1 MALTVLEQAIQ
12 QYYATDRPLRIK
24 EATWARYLVPQVDF
38 ASWTLRTLGWT
49 GDEVVLDIG
58 AGTGSHYER
67 LMRDK
72 PHLRYYALDLSPQM
86 LRCHPGEAGRLA
98 CADALRLPYA
108 DASFDVVM
116 ANDMLYHLADLD
128 RCLREIKRVMKPAG
142 RLLAAT
148 ESLFSLPEL
157 QVLLRRAI
165 VLLSRNGANA
175 DPPLAPV
182 DAFALEN
189 GARILRR
196 HFYAVV
202 RHDLP
207 AALHFPDIEPALD
220 YVDSMRGLR
229 EHSLPADVDWDDMM
243 LIMRQQM
250 TQLSKLLGK
259 LELTVA
265 FGALIASD
273 KGGFIKDFVARGG
286 GRA

>member
-1 MALTVLEQAIQ
+1 MSSTVLEQAIQ
-12 QYYATDRPLRIK
+12 HYYATDRHLRIK
-24 EATWARYLVPQVDF
+24 EETQARYLVPQVDL
-38 ASWTLRTLGWT
+38 ASWTLDTVDWA
-49 GDEVVLDIG
+49 GDESVLDIG
-58 AGTGSHYER
+58 AGPGRHYER

-86 LRCHPGEAGRLA
+86 LRCHPGEAELLA
-98 CADALRLPYA
+98 CADAMRLPYA
-108 DASFDVVM
+108 DDSFDVVM

-128 RCLREIKRVMKPAG
+128 DGLREIKRVLKPDG

-148 ESLFSLPEL
+148 ESMFSLPEL

-165 VLLSRNGANA
+165 ILLSSNGANA
-175 DPPLAPV
+175 DAPVAPV

-196 HFYAVV
+196 HFFAVV

-220 YVDSMRGLR
+220 FVDSLRGLR
-229 EHSLPADVDWDDMM
+229 EHGLPADVNWDDMM

-259 LELTVA
+259 LELTVVA
-265 FGALIASD
+265 GAMIASD
-273 KGGFIKDFVARGG
+273 KSGFIKDFVARGG
-286 GRA
+286 DRA

>member
-1 MALTVLEQAIQ
+1 MSSTVLEQAVQ
-12 QYYATDRPLRIK
+12 HYYATDRNLRIK
-24 EATWARYLVPQVDF
+24 EETQARYLVPQVDL
-38 ASWTLRTLGWT
+38 ASWTLDTLDWA
-49 GDEVVLDIG
+49 GDELVLDIG
-58 AGTGSHYER
+58 AGPGRHYER

-86 LRCHPGEAGRLA
+86 LLCHPGDAGRLA
-98 CADALRLPYA
+98 CADAMRLPYA
-108 DASFDVVM
+108 DDSFDVVM

-128 RCLREIKRVMKPAG
+128 GGLREIKRVMKPDG

-148 ESLFSLPEL
+148 ESMFSLPEL

-165 VLLSRNGANA
+165 ILLSRNGANA
-175 DPPLAPV
+175 DAPV
-182 DAFALEN
+182 APVNAFALEN

-196 HFYAVV
+196 HFFAVV

-220 YVDSMRGLR
+220 YVDSLRGLR
-229 EHSLPADVDWDDMM
+229 EHGLPADVNWDDMM

-259 LELTVA
+259 LELTVVA
-265 FGALIASD
+265 GAMIASD

-286 GRA
+286 DRA

>member
-1 MALTVLEQAIQ
+1 MALTVLERAIQ
-12 QYYATDRPLRIK
+12 HYYATDRNLRIK
-24 EATWARYLVPQVDF
+24 EEMRARYLVPQVDL
-38 ASWTLRTLGWT
+38 ASWTLDTLDWT
-49 GDEVVLDIG
+49 GDESVLDIG

-72 PHLRYYALDLSPQM
+72 PHLHYFALDLSPQM
-86 LRCHPGEAGRLA
+86 LLCHPGDAGRLA
-98 CADALRLPYA
+98 CADAMRLPYA
-108 DASFDVVM
+108 DDSFDVVM

-128 RCLREIKRVMKPAG
+128 SGLREIKRVMKTSG

-148 ESLFSLPEL
+148 ESMFSLPEL

-175 DPPLAPV
+175 EPPLAPV

-189 GARILRR
+189 GARILGR
-196 HFYAVV
+196 HFFAVV

-220 YVDSMRGLR
+220 YVDSLRGLR
-229 EHSLPADVDWDDMM
+229 EHGLPADVNWDDLM

-259 LELTVA
+259 LELTVI
-265 FGALIASD
+265 FGAMIASD
-273 KGGFIKDFVARGG
+273 RGGFIKDFVARGG
-286 GRA
+286 GRT

>member
-12 QYYATDRPLRIK
+12 QYYATDRNLRIT
-24 EATWARYLVPQVDF
+24 EEMRARYLVPQIDL
-38 ASWTLRTLGWT
+38 ASWTLNTLDWT
-49 GDEVVLDIG
+49 GAESVLDIG
-58 AGTGSHYER
+58 AGTGSHYQR
-67 LMRDK
+67 LLRKK
-72 PHLRYYALDLSPQM
+72 PHLHYCALDLSPQM
-86 LRCHPGEAGRLA
+86 LLCHPGEGGRLA
-98 CADALRLPYA
+98 CADAMRLPYA
-108 DASFDVVM
+108 DDSFDVVM
-116 ANDMLYHLADLD
+116 ANNMLYHLADLD
-128 RCLREIKRVMKPAG
+128 CGLREIKRVLKPAG

-175 DPPLAPV
+175 EPPHPPV
-182 DAFALEN
+182 EAFALEN

-196 HFYAVV
+196 HFFAVV

-220 YVDSMRGLR
+220 YVDSLRGLR
-229 EHSLPADVDWDDMM
+229 EHGLPADVNWDDLM

-259 LELTVA
+259 LELTVQ
-265 FGALIASD
+265 FGAMIASD
-273 KGGFIKDFVARGG
+273 KGGFIKDFLARGG
-286 GRA
+286 GQA

>member
-1 MALTVLEQAIQ
+1 MSLTVLEQAIQ
-12 QYYATDRPLRIK
+12 RYYATDRNLRIK
-24 EATWARYLVPQVDF
+24 EETQARYLVPQVDL
-38 ASWTLRTLGWT
+38 ASWTLDTLDWT
-49 GDEVVLDIG
+49 GDELVLDIG
-58 AGTGSHYER
+58 AGRGSHYER

-86 LRCHPGEAGRLA
+86 LLCHPGDAGRLA
-98 CADALRLPYA
+98 CADAMRLPYA
-108 DASFDVVM
+108 DDSFDVVM

-128 RCLREIKRVMKPAG
+128 EGLREIKRVMKPDG

-148 ESLFSLPEL
+148 ESMFSLPEL

-182 DAFALEN
+182 NAFALEN
-189 GARILRR
+189 GVRILGRY
-196 HFYAVV
+196 FFAVV

-229 EHSLPADVDWDDMM
+229 EHGLPADVNWDDMM

-259 LELTVA
+259 LELTVVS
-265 FGALIASD
+265 GAIVASD
-273 KGGFIKDFVARGG
+273 RGGFIKDFVARGG
-286 GRA
+286 GQA

>member
-12 QYYATDRPLRIK
+12 QYYATDRNLRIN
-24 EATWARYLVPQVDF
+24 EEMRARYLVPQVDL
-38 ASWTLRTLGWT
+38 ASWTLNTLDWT
-49 GDEVVLDIG
+49 GAESVLDIG
-58 AGTGSHYER
+58 AGTGSHYQR
-67 LMRDK
+67 LLRDK
-72 PHLRYYALDLSPQM
+72 PHLHYFALDLSPQM
-86 LRCHPGEAGRLA
+86 LLCHPGEAGRLA
-98 CADALRLPYA
+98 CADAMRLPYA
-108 DASFDVVM
+108 DDSFDVVM
-116 ANDMLYHLADLD
+116 ANNMLYHLADLD
-128 RCLREIKRVMKPAG
+128 SGLREIKRVMKPAG

-175 DPPLAPV
+175 EPPLAPV
-182 DAFALEN
+182 EAFALEN

-196 HFYAVV
+196 HFFAVV

-220 YVDSMRGLR
+220 YVDSLRGLR
-229 EHSLPADVDWDDMM
+229 EHGLPADVNWDDLM

-259 LELTVA
+259 LELTVQY
-265 FGALIASD
+265 GAMIASD
-273 KGGFIKDFVARGG
+273 RGGFIKDFMARGG